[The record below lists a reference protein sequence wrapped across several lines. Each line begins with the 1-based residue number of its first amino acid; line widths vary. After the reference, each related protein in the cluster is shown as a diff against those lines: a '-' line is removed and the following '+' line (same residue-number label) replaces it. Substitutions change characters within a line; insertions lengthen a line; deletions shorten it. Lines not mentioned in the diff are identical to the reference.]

1 MSECYGEYFIYN
13 GDLQPLELFDNTL
26 IYEGESVYEVIRMM
40 KGMPVFFRD
49 HIKRLETSTRIQK
62 KLMLI
67 SAEQIR
73 KDIIKLSENEKI
85 KDANLKIIFN
95 YNGLNF
101 NYLIYFIEPVY
112 PTAEQYRKGVKGILF
127 NAERKDPEAKV
138 INHKLRSE
146 IFHKLII
153 ESAYEALLVNKNFCI
168 TEGSRSNIFFIRENK
183 IFTAPDNCVL
193 AGITRKHILEIC
205 EETGLN
211 VEFECVK
218 ADKLRDYETVFMS
231 GTSPVVLPFR
241 LIGNTVFNV
250 KHPYL
255 SMLRNIMFGRM
266 ENSIEQFRE
275 GL

>member
-13 GDLQPLELFDNTL
+13 GDLQPSELFDNTL
-26 IYEGESVYEVIRMM
+26 VYEGESVYEVIRMM
-40 KGMPVFFRD
+40 KGLPVFFRD
-49 HIKRLETSTRIQK
+49 HIKRLETSTRVQN

-95 YNGLNF
+95 YNGFNF

-193 AGITRKHILEIC
+193 SGITRKHILEIC

-241 LIGNTVFNV
+241 LIDNTVFNV

-266 ENSIEQFRE
+266 ENSIEQFRK